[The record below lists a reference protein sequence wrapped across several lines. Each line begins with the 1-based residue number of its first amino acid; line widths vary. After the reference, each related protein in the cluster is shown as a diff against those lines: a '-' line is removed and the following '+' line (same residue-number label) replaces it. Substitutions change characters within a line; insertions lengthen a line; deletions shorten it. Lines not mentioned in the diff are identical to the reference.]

1 MLSEKKLQQVREM
14 AEKYKDVPA
23 KFGEDIDL
31 SMYPTPKENLLK
43 VESLKDLNEDHKQ
56 ALANVGVDIEEK
68 STVGS
73 YVQVNSDAIYSKMY
87 SDIILMP
94 ITEALEKF
102 ELDDYYWNAV
112 QMSDKY
118 GARVAKELT
127 EGYFI
132 RAPKGVKKTIPLQ
145 TCLLIGSEEVSQNVH
160 NIIIVEEG
168 AELNVIT
175 GCTTSPHVKSGLHLG
190 VSEIYLEKNAKL
202 TFTMI
207 HNWGENVH
215 VRPRTAIKM
224 DDDSIFINNYV
235 TMMPVKSIQSYPT
248 AYCEGK
254 NAKATFQ
261 TIVYGKGS
269 SNLDMGSRVILSG
282 ENSAAD
288 MISRVIVVDDAKV
301 ISRGHLIG
309 AESNVKG
316 HLECRGLIL
325 SNDGHI
331 LAVPELEAE
340 KTDLELS
347 HEAAFGKIA
356 EDQIQYLMSR
366 GLSEDEASSLI
377 IKGFLSVDISG
388 LPPELAKS
396 VKEMMDMILENAM

>member
-1 MLSEKKLQQVREM
+1 
-14 AEKYKDVPA
+14 
-23 KFGEDIDL
+23 
-31 SMYPTPKENLLK
+31 
-43 VESLKDLNEDHKQ
+43 
-56 ALANVGVDIEEK
+56 
-68 STVGS
+68 
-73 YVQVNSDAIYSKMY
+73 
-87 SDIILMP
+87 
-94 ITEALEKF
+94 
-102 ELDDYYWNAV
+102 
-112 QMSDKY
+112 
-118 GARVAKELT
+118 
-127 EGYFI
+127 
-132 RAPKGVKKTIPLQ
+132 
-145 TCLLIGSEEVSQNVH
+145 
-160 NIIIVEEG
+160 
-168 AELNVIT
+168 
-175 GCTTSPHVKSGLHLG
+175 
-190 VSEIYLEKNAKL
+190 
-202 TFTMI
+202 
-207 HNWGENVH
+207 
-215 VRPRTAIKM
+215 
-224 DDDSIFINNYV
+224 
-235 TMMPVKSIQSYPT
+235 MMPVKSIQSYPT

-254 NAKATFQ
+254 NAKTTFQ

-347 HEAAFGKIA
+347 HEAAVGKIA

-396 VKEMMDMILENAM
+396 VKEMMDMTLENAM

>member
-23 KFGEDIDL
+23 PFGEDIDL

-43 VESLKDLNEDHKQ
+43 VDSLNELSDDHKK

-68 STVGS
+68 NTIGS
-73 YVQVNSDAIYSKMY
+73 YVQVNSDAIYTKMY
-87 SDIILMP
+87 SDIIIMP
-94 ITEALEKF
+94 ITQALEKF
-102 ELDDYYWNAV
+102 ELDDYYWSAV
-112 QMSDKY
+112 KMGDKY
-118 GARVAKELT
+118 GARVANELT

-160 NIIIVEEG
+160 NIIIVEDG

-190 VSEIYLEKNAKL
+190 VSEIYIGKNAKL

-261 TIVYGKGS
+261 TIVYGKGDS
-269 SNLDMGSRVILSG
+269 KIDMGSKVVLSG
-282 ENSAAD
+282 EHSAAD
-288 MISRVIVVDDAKV
+288 MISRVIVVDNAEV
-301 ISRGHLIG
+301 ISRGHLVG
-309 AESNVKG
+309 VELHVKG
-316 HLECRGLIL
+316 HLDC
-325 SNDGHI
+325 
-331 LAVPELEAE
+331 
-340 KTDLELS
+340 
-347 HEAAFGKIA
+347 
-356 EDQIQYLMSR
+356 
-366 GLSEDEASSLI
+366 
-377 IKGFLSVDISG
+377 SG
-388 LPPELAKS
+388 LFL
-396 VKEMMDMILENAM
+396 